1 MRDAR
6 RMQLTRFLPLL
17 LVCSSCSGFF
27 SSSVPKAENA
37 QASSVHTL
45 TVADLD
51 GQPVEL
57 ARYKGQVLLVVNVA
71 SECGFTP
78 QYEGLEKLER
88 DLTPKGFHVL
98 GFPCNDFGGQ
108 EPGGASEIRKFCTEK
123 YAVSFPLFAKVK
135 VKDGEGQA
143 PLYKLLGGATGK
155 LPGWN
160 FCKYVVG
167 KDGTVRE
174 FFASTV
180 KPEDAELRAAIE
192 KALAEAG

>member
-1 MRDAR
+1 MKITH
-6 RMQLTRFLPLL
+6 LLPLCL
-17 LVCSSCSGFF
+17 LAASCSGFF
-27 SSSVPKAENA
+27 SKSVPKVESA
-37 QASSVHTL
+37 QASSVHAL
-45 TVADLD
+45 VVDDLD
-51 GQPVEL
+51 GKPAEL
-57 ARYKGQVLLVVNVA
+57 ARYKGTVLLVVNVA

-78 QYEGLEKLER
+78 QYEGLEKLEQE
-88 DLTPKGFHVL
+88 LAPKGFHVL

-108 EPGGASEIRKFCTEK
+108 EPGAAPEIRKFCTEK

-143 PLYKLLGGATGK
+143 PLYALLGKATGK

-167 KDGTVRE
+167 KDGTVRA

-192 KALAEAG
+192 KALAE

>member
-1 MRDAR
+1 MHLAR
-6 RMQLTRFLPLL
+6 LLPLV

-27 SSSVPKAENA
+27 TSSVPKAA
-37 QASSVHTL
+37 VGADTSVHAL

-51 GQPVEL
+51 GQPVDL
-57 ARYKGQVLLVVNVA
+57 ARYRGTVLLVVNVA

-88 DLTPKGFHVL
+88 ELAPKGFHVL

-108 EPGGASEIRKFCTEK
+108 EPGAAGEIRKFCTEK

-143 PLYKLLGGATGK
+143 PLYKLLGGTTGK

-160 FCKYVVG
+160 FGKYVVG
-167 KDGTVRE
+167 KDGHPRA

-192 KALAEAG
+192 KALAEPG

>member
-1 MRDAR
+1 MNLAR
-6 RMQLTRFLPLL
+6 LLPLVL
-17 LVCSSCSGFF
+17 LATSCSGFF
-27 SSSVPKAENA
+27 ASSVPKVESA
-37 QASSVHTL
+37 QSASVHAL
-45 TVADLD
+45 TVEDLD
-51 GQPVEL
+51 GNPAEL

-88 DLTPKGFHVL
+88 ELAPRGFHVL

-108 EPGGASEIRKFCTEK
+108 EPGAAPAIRQFCSEK
-123 YAVSFPLFAKVK
+123 YSVSFPLFAKVK
-135 VKDGEGQA
+135 VKEGEGQA
-143 PLYKLLGGATGK
+143 PLYALLGKATGK

-160 FCKYVVG
+160 FCKYVLG

-192 KALAEAG
+192 RALAEPG